1 MVIRKLLVKLEPI
14 GKKIYAFLEKAWGII
29 LILLTAGLFYTAY
42 KSLTEE
48 EAALKERGVKAI
60 ATVYKLGYYKR
71 DKISFY
77 YQVKGIG
84 YRFTVGAHIED
95 KEVFP
100 SGFGIGYQY
109 EVTYLP
115 DNPQI
120 NDIDFTKRIYPKD
133 GKEWKRIVRLV
144 DSLNGR
150 TEVHIQVKS
159 KLPDGRHLYDSVMS
173 VSDDPFKKRHQ
184 N

>member
-1 MVIRKLLVKLEPI
+1 MVIKKLLVKLEPI

-29 LILLTAGLFYTAY
+29 LILLTAGLLYTAH

-48 EAALKERGVKAI
+48 EAALKERGVKGI
-60 ATVYKLGYYKR
+60 ATAYKTRYYKGDR
-71 DKISFY
+71 ISLY
-77 YQVKGIG
+77 YVVNGIG
-84 YRFTVGAHIED
+84 YKTTADINISNMN
-95 KEVFP
+95 FP
-100 SGFGIGYQY
+100 KGFSIGYQY

-133 GKEWKRIVRLV
+133 DKEWKRIVRLV

-150 TEVHIQVKS
+150 KEVHIQVKS
-159 KLPDGRHLYDSVMS
+159 KLPDGRHLYDSIMS
-173 VSDDPFKKRHQ
+173 ASDDPFKKRHQ